1 MVYLF
6 ISILFS
12 VSVGILFKLI
22 KARTT
27 INIFLIAVNYLCA
40 IAATWIFFRPQI
52 QLRAIPFN
60 IYNVSLSIL
69 LPLVF
74 ILLSLSI
81 RYSGIIKTD
90 IAQRISLVIPIA
102 CSYWV
107 FNETIPI
114 LRWLGI
120 VIGFIAMFFILN
132 KAQHSSEKNAVFL
145 LLVFLGYGIIDVLFK
160 MVALQKSIPYTTALF
175 YIFCGSFMV
184 AAAITLFSFIKNK
197 IVITTGTFFYGLLL
211 GLFNFLNIYFYLKA
225 HQYFSENPTTVFAT
239 MNFGVILLGTLAGA
253 IYFKEKLSSKNILG
267 LIMAV
272 IAILLVV
279 VSQLD

>member
-6 ISILFS
+6 VSILFS
-12 VSVGILFKLI
+12 VSVGILFKFI

-52 QLRAIPFN
+52 QLSAIPFN
-60 IYNVSLSIL
+60 IYNISLSVL

-102 CSYWV
+102 CSYWI
-107 FNETIPI
+107 FNETIPL

-120 VIGFIAMFFILN
+120 AIGLIAMFFILN
-132 KAQHSSEKNAVFL
+132 KTQHSREKNAVFL
-145 LLVFLGYGIIDVLFK
+145 LLVFLGYGLIDVLFK
-160 MVALQKSIPYTTALF
+160 MVALQKSVPYTTSLF
-175 YIFCGSFMV
+175 YIFCGSFIV
-184 AAAITLFSFIKNK
+184 AAAITLFSLFKNK
-197 IVITTGTFFYGLLL
+197 IVITRSAFFYGLLL

-253 IYFKEKLSSKNILG
+253 IYFKEKLSSKNIFG

-272 IAILLVV
+272 IAVLLIV
-279 VSQLD
+279 VSQLE

>member
-40 IAATWIFFRPQI
+40 IAATWIFFLPQI

-132 KAQHSSEKNAVFL
+132 KAQRSREKNAVFL

>member
-107 FNETIPI
+107 FNETIPL

-132 KAQHSSEKNAVFL
+132 KAQRSHEKNAVFL

-175 YIFCGSFMV
+175 YIFCGSFVV
-184 AAAITLFSFIKNK
+184 AAAITLLSFIKNK

-253 IYFKEKLSSKNILG
+253 IYFKEKLSFKNILG